1 MSRIVEKWMDAE
13 LVYEQNGY
21 SLRVLM
27 GRQIRSVINLIA
39 ENDDDARKKLGVRFI
54 IFWLKNKGMRNESK

>member
-27 GRQIRSVINLIA
+27 GSQIRSAVNLKA
-39 ENDDDARKKLGVRFI
+39 QNDDARKKSR
-54 IFWLKNKGMRNESK
+54 

>member
-21 SLRVLM
+21 SLRVLT
-27 GRQIRSVINLIA
+27 GSQIISVINLIA
-39 ENDDDARKKLGVRFI
+39 ENDDDARKKARRAIHHFLA
-54 IFWLKNKGMRNESK
+54 

>member
-21 SLRVLM
+21 SLRVLT
-27 GRQIRSVINLIA
+27 GSQIRSVINLIA
-39 ENDDDARKKLGVRFI
+39 ENDDDARKKARRAIHHFLA
-54 IFWLKNKGMRNESK
+54 

>member
-21 SLRVLM
+21 FLRVLM
-27 GRQIRSVINLIA
+27 GSQIRSVINLIA
-39 ENDDDARKKLGVRFI
+39 DNDDDARKKARRAIHYFLA
-54 IFWLKNKGMRNESK
+54 

>member
-21 SLRVLM
+21 VLRVLM
-27 GRQIRSVINLIA
+27 GSQIKSVIKLIA
-39 ENDDDARKKLGVRFI
+39 VNDDDAIKKARRAI
-54 IFWLKNKGMRNESK
+54 YIFMT

>member
-21 SLRVLM
+21 FLRVLM
-27 GRQIRSVINLIA
+27 GSQIRSVINLTA
-39 ENDDDARKKLGVRFI
+39 DNDDDARRKARRAIHHFLA
-54 IFWLKNKGMRNESK
+54 